1 MQKQTNYAAIFSSIA
16 MVLALIA
23 VFGIFNINVPEQEV
37 IDYTKISAMVTAS
50 MAGLNIPTAA
60 EISSGILVDITS
72 PEALDNSK
80 VSDIWKVMFND
91 CYTILEDDAEQTVI
105 DEVND
110 NMEDLVEY
118 LEDNIIDFD
127 KLQNG
132 IDETDIDEDETTVV
146 ITEIGYCNVSD
157 TDFGELDDDK
167 SVIVTLVYNF
177 KYQDTMDNTRYKDT
191 ITVTGTVDY
200 EYDSDGNLDDTDVE
214 LVYSI

>member
-37 IDYTKISAMVTAS
+37 IDYTKISAMVTTS

-91 CYTILEDDAEQTVI
+91 CYTSLENDSEKDVI
-105 DEVND
+105 EEVEKKR
-110 NMEDLVEY
+110 MEELKEY
-118 LEDNIIDFD
+118 IEDNIVDFD
-127 KLQNG
+127 KSKNIKL
-132 IDETDIDEDETTVV
+132 DEDETTVV
-146 ITEIGYCNVSD
+146 IIEIGYCTVED

-177 KYQDTMDNTRYKDT
+177 KYQDTFDSTWYKDSV
-191 ITVTGTVDY
+191 TVTGTV
-200 EYDSDGNLDDTDVE
+200 EYDEGDFDDYDVE
-214 LVYSI
+214 LIYTI